1 MMGRPKKIHTEQ
13 DKVERQVP
21 LDVIDAPE
29 VPARNTIIEAKVHE
43 LAASMKA
50 TGQLQAI
57 ALRPHGKRF
66 EVIFGHRRVLAA
78 HALSWAT
85 IRARIEHVN
94 EEVMWSMRIVENDD
108 RLDTTPLEQAH
119 SYAQLA
125 KHGKLTQKQ
134 LAARIGRSEAFV
146 SQRLAILN
154 YPPMLQAAL
163 GVGDINF
170 SVARHLCKITDS
182 AALKMYLSYCIEN
195 GATPALAER
204 WVADLKTETNP
215 TGEDVQRLP
224 DNYNPEHLA
233 PPSAKC
239 HYCDTDHPYNMMS
252 NVWMCFPCGKN
263 AIEAL
268 LQMAEGSE

>member
-1 MMGRPKKIHTEQ
+1 MGQPRKVHTEQ
-13 DKVERQVP
+13 DRVERLVP
-21 LDVIDAPE
+21 LDIIDAPSI
-29 VPARNTIIEAKVHE
+29 PARNTIVEAKVHE

-57 ALRPHGKRF
+57 ALRPDEKRF

-78 HALSWAT
+78 RALSWAT
-85 IRARIEHVN
+85 IRARIEHVSP
-94 EEVMWSMRIVENDD
+94 EEMWSMRIVENDD

-119 SYAQLA
+119 SYAELA

-182 AALKMYLSYCIEN
+182 GALKMYLSYCIEN

-204 WVADLKTETNP
+204 WVADLKSETDDE
-215 TGEDVQRLP
+215 GREVQRLP
-224 DNYNPEHLA
+224 EGYNPEKLA
-233 PPSAKC
+233 APSAKC
-239 HYCDTDHPYNMMS
+239 HYCDTEQSYSNMQ
-252 NVWMCFPCGKN
+252 NVWQCFQCGQN

-268 LQMAEGSE
+268 LQMAEGSD